1 MAIRLRKVLG
11 GVQPPRAR
19 VMARKRKATEAERRA
34 RKSPTRLYKPQRDF
48 IGIWLLLLLPYSS
61 CAAGLPGR
69 KSSTQQT
76 TGLHRTMTKVC
87 KSNGEGTFA
96 GTRGNGEVAPKV
108 GIRSGED
115 NSHEP
120 APERSFAKTP
130 TGPRMGVV
138 YSSGADCHFT
148 LLMTVLCTL
157 PTTVTVFS
165 AQGSFSILSQ
175 ARSVLPSLRL

>member
-1 MAIRLRKVLG
+1 MAIRLHKVLG

-19 VMARKRKATEAERRA
+19 KMARKRKATEAERRA

-61 CAAGLPGR
+61 RPAGLPGR

-96 GTRGNGEVAPKV
+96 GTRGNGEVAPIPAVRGTTLEPRK
-108 GIRSGED
+108 STLK
-115 NSHEP
+115 SHCWP
-120 APERSFAKTP
+120 RQRIVRLTRKQSFAPDFRHANHRLKP
-130 TGPRMGVV
+130 TRRLAP
-138 YSSGADCHFT
+138 
-148 LLMTVLCTL
+148 L
-157 PTTVTVFS
+157 PLS
-165 AQGSFSILSQ
+165 DRRCRILQ
-175 ARSVLPSLRL
+175 

>member
-19 VMARKRKATEAERRA
+19 AMARKRKATEAERRA

-61 CAAGLPGR
+61 RAAGLPGR

-96 GTRGNGEVAPKV
+96 GKRGNGEVAPKAAIRMRAIELAGSTQTRPSRPRRRVV
-108 GIRSGED
+108 GSAETGHSHLAHPSAAIAGSVSSSSSALASFRSAV
-115 NSHEP
+115 SKP
-120 APERSFAKTP
+120 
-130 TGPRMGVV
+130 
-138 YSSGADCHFT
+138 
-148 LLMTVLCTL
+148 
-157 PTTVTVFS
+157 
-165 AQGSFSILSQ
+165 
-175 ARSVLPSLRL
+175 SVNQP